1 MFTGIVE
8 ELGTVV
14 DRSGPR
20 LRISAT
26 TVLDDVAMGA
36 SIAVNGSSSRI
47 TLASCSIT
55 RANNARCACPPLSVS
70 SARFSNPRSPTAS
83 SASRTAA

>member
-26 TVLDDVAMGA
+26 TVLDDA
-36 SIAVNGSSSRI
+36 
-47 TLASCSIT
+47 
-55 RANNARCACPPLSVS
+55 
-70 SARFSNPRSPTAS
+70 
-83 SASRTAA
+83 